1 MHSNNYT
8 LGFVFIVTLILG
20 TMLSFTKDSVK
31 VLQEQNLKA
40 DVQKTILRSLNF
52 DESFVIAD
60 VPGIIEGASEGTG
73 LGIAFL
79 KHLSRTRLL
88 LHLVDLGQD
97 ITGVETAIEIRK
109 LELDLYKFSD
119 ELSKKERW
127 MVFNKTDLIS
137 DVDAKSKMIID
148 ELEWTGP
155 IYQVSAAT
163 GENIDSLIKDVMYR
177 LKELEEEES

>member
-1 MHSNNYT
+1 M
-8 LGFVFIVTLILG
+8 
-20 TMLSFTKDSVK
+20 
-31 VLQEQNLKA
+31 
-40 DVQKTILRSLNF
+40 
-52 DESFVIAD
+52 
-60 VPGIIEGASEGTG
+60 
-73 LGIAFL
+73 

-109 LELDLYKFSD
+109 LELELDKFSD

-137 DVDAKSKMIID
+137 DVDAKSKVIID
-148 ELEWTGP
+148 ELEWTEP

-163 GENIDSLIKDVMYR
+163 GENLDSLIKDVMYR
-177 LKELEEEES
+177 LQELEEGES

>member
-1 MHSNNYT
+1 
-8 LGFVFIVTLILG
+8 
-20 TMLSFTKDSVK
+20 
-31 VLQEQNLKA
+31 
-40 DVQKTILRSLNF
+40 
-52 DESFVIAD
+52 
-60 VPGIIEGASEGTG
+60 
-73 LGIAFL
+73 
-79 KHLSRTRLL
+79 L

-97 ITGVETAIEIRK
+97 LTGVETAIEIRK
-109 LELDLYKFSD
+109 LELELDKFSD
-119 ELSKKERW
+119 ELSTKERW

-177 LKELEEEES
+177 LQELEEVES

>member
-1 MHSNNYT
+1 MFEYPRYLTFSQAAIPIPTFSITIKQPGLVIIGTWSLGSGSLCQLNVDLGSFNKILT
-8 LGFVFIVTLILG
+8 LP
-20 TMLSFTKDSVK
+20 
-31 VLQEQNLKA
+31 
-40 DVQKTILRSLNF
+40 SLNF

-88 LHLVDLGQD
+88 LHLVDLGED

-109 LELDLYKFSD
+109 LELELDKFSD

-137 DVDAKSKMIID
+137 DVDAK
-148 ELEWTGP
+148 
-155 IYQVSAAT
+155 
-163 GENIDSLIKDVMYR
+163 
-177 LKELEEEES
+177 

>member
-1 MHSNNYT
+1 MTTVIESSN
-8 LGFVFIVTLILG
+8 
-20 TMLSFTKDSVK
+20 
-31 VLQEQNLKA
+31 
-40 DVQKTILRSLNF
+40 
-52 DESFVIAD
+52 
-60 VPGIIEGASEGTG
+60 
-73 LGIAFL
+73 
-79 KHLSRTRLL
+79 
-88 LHLVDLGQD
+88 
-97 ITGVETAIEIRK
+97 TAK
-109 LELDLYKFSD
+109 LELELDKFSD

-177 LKELEEEES
+177 LQELEEGES